1 MTKREAIA
9 SLKERISITERE
21 VSENKYFYTKSKRE
35 LCSWKWELLKF
46 RWKKRKEKMDDFSC
60 VTSCVPVEVIDK
72 ALEEIDSEAIREYV
86 QDMINKHVKDYF
98 LYKYRGRIKS
108 NDNT

>member
-35 LCSWKWELLKF
+35 LRSWKWELLKF
-46 RWKKRKEKMDDFSC
+46 RWKKRKEKMDDLSC
-60 VTSCVPVEVIDK
+60 VTSCVPVEVINK
-72 ALEEIDSEAIREYV
+72 ALEEIDSKATKDI
-86 QDMINKHVKDYF
+86 ISKHVKDYF
-98 LYKYRGRIKS
+98 LYKYRGKIK
-108 NDNT
+108 NDGNT